1 MNFGLGAEQFGID
14 AANWNIGI
22 DSGNPFI
29 VAATTDAIREQ
40 QETLAATALIQE
52 TSLVSGMTIKHQFE
66 EPERQ
71 SDIVNDRPIID
82 VAKVAEEATKLMN
95 SPEFSDKRKVIE
107 GQIDSAQ
114 STKRKYTKRAK

>member
-1 MNFGLGAEQFGID
+1 MTHFGIGAEQFGID

-40 QETLAATALIQE
+40 QEALAQQAI
-52 TSLVSGMTIKHQFE
+52 

-71 SDIVNDRPIID
+71 PD
-82 VAKVAEEATKLMN
+82 VVQAGE
-95 SPEFSDKRKVIE
+95 PETPPKAD
-107 GQIDSAQ
+107 
-114 STKRKYTKRAK
+114 KRKYTKRK